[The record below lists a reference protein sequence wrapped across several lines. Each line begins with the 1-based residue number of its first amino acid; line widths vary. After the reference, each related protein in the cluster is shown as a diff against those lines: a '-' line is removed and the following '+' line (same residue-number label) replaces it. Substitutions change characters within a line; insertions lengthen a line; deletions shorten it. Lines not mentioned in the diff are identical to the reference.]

1 MQSLHWAADCP
12 MLAAVQD
19 GRLTVWYLPSIIFL
33 DRSLLAA
40 TTQERDSSEFGK
52 HPTIT
57 AFLSNR

>member
-1 MQSLHWAADCP
+1 